1 MVPTLP
7 DEKELANTFQI
18 CYIIDTQNEQP
29 PVVSQGYMGVDQ
41 LMTAK
46 ATKTSLKVQGGFC
59 YVICKQC

>member
-1 MVPTLP
+1 MVLNPKDG

-46 ATKTSLKVQGGFC
+46 PPRHRSKFRVAFAM
-59 YVICKQC
+59 